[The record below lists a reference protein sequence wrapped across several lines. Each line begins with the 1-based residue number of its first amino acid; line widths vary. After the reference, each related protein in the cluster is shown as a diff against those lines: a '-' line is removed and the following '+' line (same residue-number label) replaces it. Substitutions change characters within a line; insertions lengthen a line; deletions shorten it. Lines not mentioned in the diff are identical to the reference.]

1 MIKLRIYKSKQYKQE
16 LNNFNEQI
24 WDNKLYDIRQKH
36 LKFIGAQYI
45 LNKIIKIIK
54 KHNIINIKYTESQP
68 TVYDEENNYYWT
80 YTGQIYININ
90 TPINSK
96 TKRNLRYISSI
107 LNKVWGY
114 NIIIVHKN
122 REYRMYEKYK

>member
-1 MIKLRIYKSKQYKQE
+1 M
-16 LNNFNEQI
+16 
-24 WDNKLYDIRQKH
+24 
-36 LKFIGAQYI
+36 
-45 LNKIIKIIK
+45 NKIIKIIK

-114 NIIIVHKN
+114 NIIIIHKN
-122 REYRMYEKYK
+122 IEYRM

>member
-1 MIKLRIYKSKQYKQE
+1 MIKLRIYKSKQYIQE
-16 LNNFNEQI
+16 LNNFNAQI
-24 WDNKLYDIRQKH
+24 WDNKLYDIQQKH

-54 KHNIINIKYTESQP
+54 KHNIINIKYTKSQP

-114 NIIIVHKN
+114 NIIILYKN
-122 REYRMYEKYK
+122 IEYRM

>member
-1 MIKLRIYKSKQYKQE
+1 MIKLRIYKSKQYIQE
-16 LNNFNEQI
+16 LNNFNAQI
-24 WDNKLYDIRQKH
+24 WDNKLYDIQQKH

-80 YTGQIYININ
+80 YTGQIYINMN

-107 LNKVWGY
+107 LNKIWGY
-114 NIIIVHKN
+114 NIIILHKN
-122 REYRMYEKYK
+122 IEYRM